1 MIIKIDNTLTLR
13 LLQKSDGID
22 IFNTIDNER
31 EYLGKWLPFVEKTQE
46 VSFTQAFVDMT
57 LDTPEEQRE
66 YTFTI
71 REKNKFIGLIG
82 FKSTDRMNRI
92 TEIGYWLSEKAQ
104 GKGIMTRAVKKLI
117 AFAFEERG
125 MNRIVIKCATGNT
138 KSKNI
143 PKRLGFTYEGTERDG
158 ELLAGGIY
166 TDIEVYSLLSTDDA
180 D

>member
-1 MIIKIDNTLTLR
+1 
-13 LLQKSDGID
+13 
-22 IFNTIDNER
+22 
-31 EYLGKWLPFVEKTQE
+31 
-46 VSFTQAFVDMT
+46 
-57 LDTPEEQRE
+57 
-66 YTFTI
+66 
-71 REKNKFIGLIG
+71 
-82 FKSTDRMNRI
+82 MNRI

-125 MNRIVIKCATGNT
+125 MNRIVIKCAVGNT

-166 TDIEVYSLLSTDDA
+166 TDIEVYSLLKRD
-180 D
+180 

>member
-1 MIIKIDNTLTLR
+1 MIIKIDNTITLR
-13 LLQKSDGID
+13 LLQKSDAID
-22 IFNTIDNER
+22 IYNTIDNER
-31 EYLGKWLPFVEKTQE
+31 EYLGEWLPFVEKTKE
-46 VSFTQAFVDMT
+46 ASFTQAFVDMAV
-57 LDTPEEQRE
+57 DAPEEQRE

-71 REKNKFIGLIG
+71 RENDQFIGLIG

-143 PKRLGFTYEGTERDG
+143 PKRLGFTCEGTERDG

-166 TDIEVYSLLSTDDA
+166 TDIEVYSLLKRD
-180 D
+180 

>member
-1 MIIKIDNTLTLR
+1 MIIKIDNTLSLR

-31 EYLGKWLPFVEKTQE
+31 EYLGEWLPFVEKTKE
-46 VSFTQAFVDMT
+46 VSFTQAFVDMSV
-57 LDTPEEQRE
+57 DAPEEQRE

-71 REKNKFIGLIG
+71 RENDQFIGLIG
-82 FKSTDRMNRI
+82 FKSTDRMNMI

-125 MNRIVIKCATGNT
+125 MNRIVIKCAVGNT

-166 TDIEVYSLLSTDDA
+166 TDIEVYSLLKRD
-180 D
+180 

>member
-1 MIIKIDNTLTLR
+1 MIIKIDNTLSLR

-31 EYLGKWLPFVEKTQE
+31 EYLGEWLPFVEKTKE
-46 VSFTQAFVDMT
+46 VSFTQAFVDMSV
-57 LDTPEEQRE
+57 DAPEEQRE

-71 REKNKFIGLIG
+71 RENDQFIGLIG

-125 MNRIVIKCATGNT
+125 MNRIVIKCAVGNT

-166 TDIEVYSLLSTDDA
+166 TDIEVYSLLKRD
-180 D
+180 